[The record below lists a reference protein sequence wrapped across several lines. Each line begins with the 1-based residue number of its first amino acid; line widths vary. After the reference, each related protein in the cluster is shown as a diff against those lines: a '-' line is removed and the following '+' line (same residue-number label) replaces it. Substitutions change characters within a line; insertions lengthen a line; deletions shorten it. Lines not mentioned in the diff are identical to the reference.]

1 MAKADTLVQSALF
14 ALYSVSLTKYS
25 ISERL
30 RAGKT
35 QELYFF
41 SDLRR
46 NFKYSTKSLID
57 KVRLDDENFF
67 CESTR
72 GNPIKRNLNLHKW
85 VIVSLTAKHTR
96 FDVQIF

>member
-14 ALYSVSLTKYS
+14 VLHCVSLTTYS

-57 KVRLDDENFF
+57 KVRLDDGNFF
-67 CESTR
+67 VNLLEGIESKE
-72 GNPIKRNLNLHKW
+72 I
-85 VIVSLTAKHTR
+85 
-96 FDVQIF
+96 